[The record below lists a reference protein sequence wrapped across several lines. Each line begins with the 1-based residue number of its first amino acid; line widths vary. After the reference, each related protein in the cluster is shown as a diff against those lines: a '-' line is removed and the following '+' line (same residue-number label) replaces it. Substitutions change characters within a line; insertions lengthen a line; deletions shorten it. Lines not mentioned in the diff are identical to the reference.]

1 MLSRRRRSETASGLL
16 RTVSEDTM
24 SERDTSKEFDERFQ
38 ILENKTLYQDRTIE
52 ELNEVVVQHQNQ
64 IDLLNIE
71 VKRLRALFENP
82 AEGNIETGEEPPP
95 PHY

>member
-1 MLSRRRRSETASGLL
+1 
-16 RTVSEDTM
+16 M

-71 VKRLRALFENP
+71 VKRLRALLENP
-82 AEGNIETGEEPPP
+82 AEGNIESGEEPPP